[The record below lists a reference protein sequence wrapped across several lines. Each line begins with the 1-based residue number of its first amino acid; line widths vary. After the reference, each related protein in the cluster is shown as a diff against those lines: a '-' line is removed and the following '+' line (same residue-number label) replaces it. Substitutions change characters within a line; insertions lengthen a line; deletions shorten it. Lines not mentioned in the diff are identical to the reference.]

1 MNQTQER
8 APQSIIR
15 PYAAG
20 ARRGLTREA
29 AARLASIGLVLFIA
43 LFFVGRATPTPVD
56 LRNAAINMAVAGYG
70 FDLLGWEVRALSE
83 KLGAAINRPSLAL
96 SAKGETPTPIELETQ
111 TVRAYMDRAQRMGA
125 LEGEINRILA
135 ENPGEIQGEAAA
147 RVQALQAQIDALRS
161 QQAATRVTVERIIER
176 QVSRELVDAGVDIAG
191 HAFPPVQFTFSEPP
205 KKLVV
210 SPRDRIA
217 IIYYRM
223 LKPTIDLPKI
233 EEAENQIDSERNL
246 SAYITRIGGL
256 GAYPSMVV
264 DRASLPWV
272 LSTVAHEWTHNYL
285 TLFPLGIRYNASP
298 RLTTMNETVA
308 DIVGDEV
315 GEQVLR
321 RYYPDLVPPKE
332 AENPVQEPLNDEEEP
347 VFDFA
352 TEMHKT
358 RLRVDE
364 LLAAGKVE
372 EAEAYMEARRQEFV
386 AHGYP
391 LRVLNQAYFAFHGS
405 YGTSPASSDPLGPK
419 LERLRALSP
428 SVGAFL
434 KTVRGFTSPEDVD
447 AALEALEAA
456 GTP

>member
-1 MNQTQER
+1 MPR
-8 APQSIIR
+8 D
-15 PYAAG
+15 
-20 ARRGLTREA
+20 A
-29 AARLASIGLVLFIA
+29 AARLASIALVLVGA
-43 LFFVGRATPTPVD
+43 LFFVDRATPTTAD

-70 FDLLGWEVRALSE
+70 FDLLGWEVRALGE
-83 KLGAAINRPSLAL
+83 KLGAAINRPTLAS
-96 SAKGETPTPIELETQ
+96 SAKGEAFTPIEWETQ
-111 TVRAYMDRAQRMGA
+111 AVRAYMDRAQRMGA
-125 LEGEINRILA
+125 LEGEIARILA
-135 ENPGEIQGEAAA
+135 ENPDGIQGEAAA
-147 RVQALQAQIDALRS
+147 RVQTLQAEIDALRG
-161 QQAATRVTVERIIER
+161 QQGATRVVVERIIER
-176 QVSRELVDAGVDIAG
+176 QVSRELVEAGVDVAG

-205 KKLVV
+205 KKLIV

-217 IIYYRM
+217 IIDYRM
-223 LKPTIDLPKI
+223 LKPEIDLPKI
-233 EEAENQIDSERNL
+233 EEAESRIERERNL

-298 RLTTMNETVA
+298 QLTTMNETVA

-315 GEQVLR
+315 GAQALR
-321 RYYPDLVPPKE
+321 RYYPDLVPPDKKE
-332 AENPVQEPLNDEEEP
+332 AARQALQDGEAEP

-352 TEMHKT
+352 TEMHET

-364 LLAAGKVE
+364 LLAEGKVE

-405 YGTSPASSDPLGPK
+405 YGTSPASTDPLGPK

-447 AALEALEAA
+447 AALEALE
-456 GTP
+456 TP